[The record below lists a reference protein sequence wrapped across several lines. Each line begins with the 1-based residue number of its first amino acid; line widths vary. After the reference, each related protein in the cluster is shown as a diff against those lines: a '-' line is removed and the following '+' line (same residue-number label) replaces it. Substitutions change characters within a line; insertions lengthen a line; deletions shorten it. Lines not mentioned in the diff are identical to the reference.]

1 MSSKNTFL
9 SYFWPALCGLLFAA
23 LLILLV
29 PERLGLE
36 PSQPQPQETAPTN
49 IGDARVGPVSYS
61 DAVRRAS
68 PSVVRIYASVPVP
81 AAQNQRFDDPFFGRL
96 FNNQTTEQQR
106 NIEFGAGVVISTGG
120 YILTNQHVIEGA
132 DQIGL
137 ATTDG
142 RQAIATVV
150 GVDPETD
157 LAVLITD
164 LEDLTAISIADSDS
178 IEVGDIVLA
187 IGNPFGQGQTVTQGI
202 VSATGRNIMQLSG
215 YLNFL
220 QTDAAINEGN
230 SGGAL
235 IDAYGNLIGINTA
248 STLAAE
254 GISYSIPV
262 DIAIDVVRQIVENG
276 SVIRGWIGISAGELG
291 TQDAQSLGLGTAK
304 AMMVTGVEPLGP
316 AFSAGMELGD
326 IIVNING
333 EALVSGLQVLEI
345 ISDTKPG
352 ELLTF
357 GVLRDNREV
366 NIRIRA
372 ALRPTEQTEQLPND

>member
-1 MSSKNTFL
+1 MSSKNTFI

-23 LLILLV
+23 LLAFLV
-29 PERLGLE
+29 PERLGLGQ
-36 PSQPQPQETAPTN
+36 SQPQVQESAPAN
-49 IGDARVGPVSYS
+49 IGDNRVGPVSYS
-61 DAVRRAS
+61 DAVRRAA
-68 PSVVRIYASVPVP
+68 PSVVSIYASVPVP
-81 AAQNQRFDDPFFGRL
+81 VAQNQLFDDPFFRRF
-96 FNNQTTEQQR
+96 FNSQATQEQR
-106 NIEFGAGVVISTGG
+106 DIKSGAGVIVSTEG
-120 YILTNQHVIEGA
+120 YILTNRHIIEGA

-137 ATTDG
+137 VVADG
-142 RQAIATVV
+142 RQANAKVV

-164 LEDLTAISIADSDS
+164 LEDLTAISIADSNS

-202 VSATGRNIMQLSG
+202 VSATGRNLMQLSE

-248 STLAAE
+248 SQLTAE
-254 GISYSIPV
+254 GISFSIPA
-262 DIAIDVVRQIVENG
+262 DIAVDVVRQIVENG
-276 SVIRGWIGISAGELG
+276 SVIRGWIGISAGELS
-291 TQDAQSLGLGTAK
+291 TQDAQSLGLGASK
-304 AMMVTGVEPLGP
+304 AMMVTGVEPRGP
-316 AFSAGMELGD
+316 ALFAGMEPGD
-326 IIVNING
+326 IIVSING
-333 EALVSGLQVLEI
+333 ESLIAARQVLEI

-357 GVLRDNREV
+357 GVVRDNRQL
-366 NIRIRA
+366 NIQIRA
-372 ALRPTEQTEQLPND
+372 ALRPAK